1 MIVAS
6 KCAKHE
12 TGIWHVQGKLE
23 NFFGSRGSFVF
34 AINFGG
40 AAQVVRSS
48 SDRRAVKFFLFF
60 VDGSPLGGRRE
71 LFCAA
76 SKKNYARR
84 IDFAARNG
92 LRSLGGRRAHFHRTF
107 LVDGVF
113 VRRILFYVARR
124 PGSFRNQTKV
134 LIGDFCHSEKNLRMV
149 SCVQDKG
156 GDNFDAKIFL

>member
-40 AAQVVRSS
+40 AAQVVRSG
-48 SDRRAVKFFLFF
+48 SDRRAVKFFLFL
-60 VDGSPLGGRRE
+60 VDGSSLGGRRE
-71 LFCAA
+71 FFCAA

-84 IDFAARNG
+84 INFAARNG
-92 LRSLGGRRAHFHRTF
+92 LRSFGSRRAYFHGTF

-113 VRRILFYVARR
+113 VRRILFYVARC

-134 LIGDFCHSEKNLRMV
+134 LIGDFCHSEKNLCMI
-149 SCVQDKG
+149 SCAQDKG
-156 GDNFDAKIFL
+156 GEEPGSKIFL